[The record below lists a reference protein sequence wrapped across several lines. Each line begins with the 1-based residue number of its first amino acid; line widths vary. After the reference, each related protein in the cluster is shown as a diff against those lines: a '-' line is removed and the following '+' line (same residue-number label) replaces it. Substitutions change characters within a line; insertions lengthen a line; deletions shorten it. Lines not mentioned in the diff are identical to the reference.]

1 MEQHWYVD
9 IFRALF
15 GILDG
20 IIYGLIS
27 TAYNLIEEIAHYKVF
42 STETIGEFTGRI
54 YAILSIFMLF
64 KVSFSFINYM
74 INPDSFTD
82 REKGVQKVI
91 MNIVVM
97 FIMLVMCPWGFE
109 QLWNLQASILDENI
123 IGNFIFA
130 DNSSTDQTLN
140 RIQFDP
146 VCGTNDTN
154 QYSVAASN
162 GDYIALMTLK
172 GFFQFYTEDELGVGY
187 KEYNSDF
194 EKIADKVCD
203 ATTPDDLL
211 VRKIYNAD
219 TATTFENWP
228 SDDDF
233 YLIHYRF
240 IISTAVGVVVLLILV
255 SFAMDI
261 GMRVVK
267 LSFLEL
273 MAPIPI
279 ISYIDPAS
287 GKNGMFKKWL
297 REVGGTWASVFIR
310 LLALFFA
317 VSIIQKVGDL
327 QYIGNLNNHEAS
339 FWVQLF
345 VIIGALMF
353 AKKLPQLITDITGIK
368 LDGGFN
374 INPMKKI
381 REQALGGNFA
391 AGAITG
397 VAAGGL
403 ALAGGVVSNAANLG
417 KNLSKNLKNSDS
429 VKEGFQRT
437 FFGTDKDG
445 NTRAFLNGKTGIK
458 AVGAGLRSTGRALS
472 AGPGSLVG
480 GGLSS
485 VARAVYKGKDGKWAP
500 LKNANAGITES
511 SKKRNAR
518 DEGWGIG
525 STIHDKATDA
535 AQIRSSTGTT
545 NEKKDEIKAL
555 KMELENIKRDEQRY
569 SLSLSNIESADGGK
583 KASLYADAFKYKP
596 VKDNDGHWTYQK
608 DSPETYAQLMQDK
621 FDFDVTAAM
630 DSIRTGFETSN
641 YNGYMGKTAREQER
655 MITEWL
661 DNEITRIYGDA
672 ALTKTEYDNYDRLA
686 TLRNQADL
694 EGKKKEKDITKK
706 QELLD
711 NRIKKG

>member
-15 GILDG
+15 GMLDG

-42 STETIGEFTGRI
+42 STETIGDITGRI

-82 REKGVQKVI
+82 REKGVQKII

-146 VCGTNDTN
+146 VCGTNNTTS
-154 QYSVAASN
+154 YSVAASN

-172 GFFQFYTEDELGVGY
+172 GFFQFYTEEDLGIGY
-187 KEYNSDF
+187 DEYNSDF
-194 EKIADKVCD
+194 PSIANNVCA
-203 ATTPDDLL
+203 ATTTDDLL
-211 VRKIYNAD
+211 VMNIYNAD
-219 TATTFENWP
+219 SATTDWNLPW
-228 SDDDF
+228 DTDV

-255 SFAMDI
+255 SFAMDV

-327 QYIGNLNNHEAS
+327 QYIGEGNHEAE

-381 REQALGGNFA
+381 RDQTIGGNFV
-391 AGAITG
+391 AGAVTG
-397 VAAGGL
+397 AAAGGL

-429 VKEGFQRT
+429 VKEGLQRT

-445 NTRAFLNGKTGIK
+445 NTRAFLNGQTGIK

-518 DEGWGIG
+518 DEGWGFAA
-525 STIHDKATDA
+525 TIQDKATTA
-535 AQIRSSTGTT
+535 AQIRSTTGTT
-545 NEKKDEIKAL
+545 SEKKNKIKEYT
-555 KMELENIKRDEQRY
+555 MELENLKRDEQRY
-569 SLSLSNIESADGGK
+569 SMSLSSLESANEGK
-583 KASLYADAFKYKP
+583 KAGLYADAFKYKATRDDDGNL
-596 VKDNDGHWTYQK
+596 VYEKTSEKD
-608 DSPETYAQLMQDK
+608 YATFMQEKLGVDIAGLEARLRQAGAQNPT
-621 FDFDVTAAM
+621 FM
-630 DSIRTGFETSN
+630 S
-641 YNGYMGKTAREQER
+641 KTLVEQER
-655 MITEWL
+655 IITQEI
-661 DNEITRIYGDA
+661 DNQIAQRFGDS
-672 ALTKTEYDNYDRLA
+672 ALTKSEYESYEKLVDLMHE
-686 TLRNQADL
+686 ADL
-694 EGKKKEKDITKK
+694 AGRKKEKDITKL

-711 NRIKKG
+711 ERKKK